1 MPLDSVESLK
11 VIKNNLWQQK
21 LLSRS
26 ADSLLEMPNEPGE
39 ILSCNETRSFRNIS
53 EKSQMFKVETDRE
66 SIEYEGSRWK
76 SSLLERV
83 ISHRE

>member
-1 MPLDSVESLK
+1 MMPLDSVESLK

-26 ADSLLEMPNEPGE
+26 ADSLLEMPNEPE